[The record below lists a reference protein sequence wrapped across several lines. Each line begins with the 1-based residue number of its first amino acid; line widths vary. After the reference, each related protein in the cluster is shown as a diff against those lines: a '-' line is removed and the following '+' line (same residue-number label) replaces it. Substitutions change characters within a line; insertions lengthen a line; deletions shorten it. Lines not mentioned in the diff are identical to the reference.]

1 MIRPTAFAGGY
12 QNEFPVVTH
21 GWSEKVRGRQGERT
35 TTPQT
40 IERSTKNQAPDILEY
55 LMTKFLRSISGIRAE
70 HVLLFSD
77 KILVIRANTCVSMI
91 RCTNKNTKYF
101 AGACNIT
108 PAFESDS
115 VIQMWAMAWAPH
127 K

>member
-1 MIRPTAFAGGY
+1 MIVQNQGVLPAPRSSGKCARHRPFDIPASYVVVVFVAGGY

-55 LMTKFLRSISGIRAE
+55 LLTKI
-70 HVLLFSD
+70 
-77 KILVIRANTCVSMI
+77 
-91 RCTNKNTKYF
+91 F
-101 AGACNIT
+101 A
-108 PAFESDS
+108 FD
-115 VIQMWAMAWAPH
+115 
-127 K
+127 